1 MTSSPSSL
9 SQAPAGFSGA
19 GVSVAIVGTGSYAPE
34 KVLTNAD
41 LEKMV
46 DTTDEWIVTRS
57 GIRERHIARED
68 EATSDLATVAAQ
80 RALEQAKV
88 APEDV
93 DLIIVATI
101 TPDMVFPSTACFVQN
116 RLGARNATCFDLEAA
131 CSGFLF
137 AVNTASQ
144 YIKTGA
150 IRTAL
155 VIGAEKLS
163 TVIDWQDRATC
174 VLFGDGAGAVVLQA
188 CAPTEG
194 ILSTV
199 TGSDGALTELLNLP
213 GGGSRH
219 PTSPQTIEQRLH
231 YMKMVGKDVF
241 KHAVRAM
248 SEAGRKAIEQA
259 GLTID
264 QIACVV
270 PHQANMRI
278 VEAIRDRMGVGP
290 EKFFVN
296 LDRYGNMSAASIPVA
311 LDEAVR
317 MGRIQRG
324 DAVLLVAFGGGF
336 TWAAM
341 VIRW

>member
-1 MTSSPSSL
+1 
-9 SQAPAGFSGA
+9 
-19 GVSVAIVGTGSYAPE
+19 
-34 KVLTNAD
+34 
-41 LEKMV
+41 
-46 DTTDEWIVTRS
+46 
-57 GIRERHIARED
+57 
-68 EATSDLATVAAQ
+68 
-80 RALEQAKV
+80 LEQAKV

-144 YIKTGA
+144 FIKTGA

-163 TVIDWQDRATC
+163 GVVDWQDRTTC
-174 VLFGDGAGAVVLQA
+174 VLFGDGAGAVVLQS
-188 CAPTEG
+188 CEAPRG
-194 ILSTV
+194 ILSVV
-199 TGSDGALTELLNLP
+199 TGSDGSLTELLKLP
-213 GGGSRH
+213 GGGSRY
-219 PTSPQTIEQRLH
+219 PVSPQTIEQRLH

-248 SEAGRKAIEQA
+248 SEAGRKAIEQS
-259 GLTID
+259 GLSID
-264 QIACVV
+264 QIACIV

-278 VEAIRDRMGVGP
+278 VEAIRDRMAVEP

-317 MGRIQRG
+317 MGRIKSG
-324 DAVLLVAFGGGF
+324 DPILLVAFGGGF
-336 TWAAM
+336 TWGAM